1 MTATVTYDANLRT
14 TCLHLQSGS
23 SFETDAPSDN
33 KGQGAR
39 FSPTDLIATGLGA
52 CLITTMGIKAE
63 SMDIKLDGA
72 KVEVEEVRK
81 ISSVETDKSFYIAPA
96 ESREI
101 IIKSDSKE
109 EKISEQTQV
118 NTPKE
123 TTPVVMSAPKPTGPV
138 YYEHEVETGETL
150 FKIAKVYQVSVDD
163 LIRWNN
169 LGKSPKIRVGQKIKL
184 KP

>member
-1 MTATVTYDANLRT
+1 MTATVTYEANLRT

-72 KVEVEEVRK
+72 KVDVTKVMMSEPRRIGK
-81 ISSVETDKSFYIAPA
+81 IVIAVTMPKLDLD
-96 ESREI
+96 ERTKEI
-101 IIKSDSKE
+101 LE
-109 EKISEQTQV
+109 
-118 NTPKE
+118 
-123 TTPVVMSAPKPTGPV
+123 
-138 YYEHEVETGETL
+138 
-150 FKIAKVYQVSVDD
+150 
-163 LIRWNN
+163 
-169 LGKSPKIRVGQKIKL
+169 RVGRTCPVERSLHPDMELDISITWL
-184 KP
+184 

>member
-63 SMDIKLDGA
+63 SMNIQLDGA
-72 KVEVEEVRK
+72 KVEVTKVMVSDPRRIGK
-81 ISSVETDKSFYIAPA
+81 IIVHATLPA
-96 ESREI
+96 LNLDEKTIEI
-101 IIKSDSKE
+101 LE
-109 EKISEQTQV
+109 
-118 NTPKE
+118 
-123 TTPVVMSAPKPTGPV
+123 
-138 YYEHEVETGETL
+138 
-150 FKIAKVYQVSVDD
+150 
-163 LIRWNN
+163 
-169 LGKSPKIRVGQKIKL
+169 RVGRTCPVERSLHPDVELDIQFKWL
-184 KP
+184 

>member
-72 KVEVEEVRK
+72 KVDVTKVMMSEPRRIGK
-81 ISSVETDKSFYIAPA
+81 IVIAVTMPDLNLDA
-96 ESREI
+96 HTKEI
-101 IIKSDSKE
+101 LE
-109 EKISEQTQV
+109 
-118 NTPKE
+118 
-123 TTPVVMSAPKPTGPV
+123 
-138 YYEHEVETGETL
+138 
-150 FKIAKVYQVSVDD
+150 
-163 LIRWNN
+163 
-169 LGKSPKIRVGQKIKL
+169 RVGRTCPVERSLHPDMELDISFTWL
-184 KP
+184 

>member
-63 SMDIKLDGA
+63 TMDIKLDGA
-72 KVEVEEVRK
+72 KVEVTKVMMSEPRRIGK
-81 ISSVETDKSFYIAPA
+81 IVIAVTMPA
-96 ESREI
+96 LNLDEKTIEI
-101 IIKSDSKE
+101 LE
-109 EKISEQTQV
+109 
-118 NTPKE
+118 
-123 TTPVVMSAPKPTGPV
+123 
-138 YYEHEVETGETL
+138 
-150 FKIAKVYQVSVDD
+150 
-163 LIRWNN
+163 
-169 LGKSPKIRVGQKIKL
+169 RVGRTCPVERSLHPDMELDISFKWL
-184 KP
+184 